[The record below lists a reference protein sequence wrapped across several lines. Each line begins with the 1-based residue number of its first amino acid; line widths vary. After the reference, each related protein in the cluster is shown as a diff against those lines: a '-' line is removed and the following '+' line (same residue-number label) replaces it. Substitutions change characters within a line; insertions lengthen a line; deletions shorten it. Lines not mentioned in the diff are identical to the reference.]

1 LSPIKQ
7 SRELNPLDAALD
19 SEPHKQAVE
28 MRFHRSL
35 GNIQIPSD
43 FRVVTS
49 LEQQINDLP
58 FPRSH
63 FVELLFHKHCT

>member
-1 LSPIKQ
+1 
-7 SRELNPLDAALD
+7 
-19 SEPHKQAVE
+19 

-63 FVELLFHKHCT
+63 FVELLFHKYCT